1 MIWSNPRNGR
11 VLFISKITT
20 NIICHANGTCER
32 ANIGKPTKSI
42 NYGRRNAFDDLFDNY
57 GRYVAIIWPGYKTR
71 TLRPSPVVRRRATGT
86 VGTTSRCRHTVPGTD
101 NTRRIVELPAG
112 FTRHSFHSCDNLPA
126 NSRKRTFF
134 VVRVDRRSG
143 K

>member
-1 MIWSNPRNGR
+1 MPREWDARTGKYWKTDELDKLR
-11 VLFISKITT
+11 KTKRFQRLF
-20 NIICHANGTCER
+20 G
-32 ANIGKPTKSI
+32 
-42 NYGRRNAFDDLFDNY
+42 NY